1 MDYLTLVVSLS
12 LSLPVSLPNKD
23 REYKPAKPTKE
34 KMILVSAV
42 PVPNKLDTRSNR
54 KNPIN
59 PQFIAPIITNTSAV
73 LSNAFNIY
81 ISFLIKSSAL
91 LFANS
96 QKLLL
101 YYKKII

>member
-12 LSLPVSLPNKD
+12 LSVLLPNKD
-23 REYKPAKPTKE
+23 KEYKPAKPTRE

-42 PVPNKLDTRSNR
+42 SVPNKVDTRSNR

-73 LSNAFNIY
+73 VSNAFNVY

-91 LFANS
+91 LLANFR
-96 QKLLL
+96 KLLL
-101 YYKKII
+101 YYEKII

>member
-12 LSLPVSLPNKD
+12 LPVSLPNKD
-23 REYKPAKPTKE
+23 KEYNPAKPTRE

-42 PVPNKLDTRSNR
+42 PVPNKVDTRSNR

-73 LSNAFNIY
+73 VSNAFNVY
-81 ISFLIKSSAL
+81 ISFLIKFSVL
-91 LFANS
+91 LLAIFR
-96 QKLLL
+96 KLLL
-101 YYKKII
+101 YHEKII